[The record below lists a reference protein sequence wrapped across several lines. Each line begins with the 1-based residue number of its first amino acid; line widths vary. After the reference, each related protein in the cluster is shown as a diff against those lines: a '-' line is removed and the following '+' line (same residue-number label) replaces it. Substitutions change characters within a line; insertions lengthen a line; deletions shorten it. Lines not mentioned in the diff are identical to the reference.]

1 MRSEMTFKYEVED
14 AKVRKCHLCKKPVVV
29 LNIEGN
35 DMTFDF
41 KAASETGFI
50 ALRLHSFVCENWR

>member
-1 MRSEMTFKYEVED
+1 MKFTYEVEE
-14 AKVRKCHLCKKPVVV
+14 AETRECHLCDKPVVV
-29 LNIEGN
+29 LNIEGS

-41 KAASETGFI
+41 KAASQTGFI

>member
-1 MRSEMTFKYEVED
+1 MDYKYEVQE
-14 AKVRKCHLCKKPVVV
+14 AETRECCLCGKPVII

-35 DMTFDF
+35 EMTFDF
-41 KAASETGFI
+41 KTASEIGFI